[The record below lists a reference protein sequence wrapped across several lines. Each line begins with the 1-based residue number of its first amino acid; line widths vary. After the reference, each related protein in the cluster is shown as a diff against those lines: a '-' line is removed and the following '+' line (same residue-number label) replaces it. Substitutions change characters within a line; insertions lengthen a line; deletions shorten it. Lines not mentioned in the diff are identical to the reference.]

1 MLCDNNIILS
11 KGDIIDNSSWAKL
24 ENSSTDRK
32 TLFNNKEISISLP
45 RFENIKVS

>member
-1 MLCDNNIILS
+1 MGKEMLCDNNRILRRE
-11 KGDIIDNSSWAKL
+11 DIIDNSSWAML

-45 RFENIKVS
+45 